1 MATYKVWF
9 TVRDGYG
16 NIKEVDGGAIDVDL
30 GKLTQGELEQIGSSL
45 DMEDYLKKVEIPSAL
60 EEYATDAEVDTA
72 LRAKDYIKYS
82 DFEVHDEEDA

>member
-30 GKLTQGELEQIGSSL
+30 GKLTQDELEQIGSSL
-45 DMEDYLKKVEIPSAL
+45 DMEDYLKKVEIPSEL
-60 EEYATDAEVDTA
+60 EEYATDTEVDAA
-72 LRAKDYIKYS
+72 LQAKDSIKYS
-82 DFEVHDEEDA
+82 DFEVCDEEDA